1 MPYLYSLIENINQ
14 RFMDEAVKVLSAAA
28 IFDPAKFPTE
38 ESQITSFDLEEINTL
53 ADYYGND
60 ASVEYDGTIHTS
72 PAVLDREELLSEWKT
87 FRRALIQEKASVV
100 QAKETRPSLQD
111 LLQSMQKCDSYK
123 AIFPQMFSLMS
134 ILLAIPVS
142 TATVERSFSQ
152 MKLVK
157 NRLRSRLSDVSLTQ
171 LMRVAIEGPE
181 LTTVNFEEILAIFGQ
196 QNRHILL

>member
-1 MPYLYSLIENINQ
+1 M
-14 RFMDEAVKVLSAAA
+14 SAAA
-28 IFDPAKFPTE
+28 IFDPAKFPTK
-38 ESQITSFDLEEINTL
+38 ESQMTSYGLEEINTL

-60 ASVEYDGTIHTS
+60 ASVEYDATIHTS

-111 LLQSMQKCDSYK
+111 LLQTMQKCDSYK
-123 AIFPQMFSLMS
+123 AIFPQMLSLMN

-157 NRLRSRLSDVSLTQ
+157 NRLRSRLSDVSLAQ

-181 LTTVNFEEILAIFGQ
+181 LTNVNFEESLAIFGQ
-196 QNRHILL
+196 QNRRILL

>member
-1 MPYLYSLIENINQ
+1 
-14 RFMDEAVKVLSAAA
+14 
-28 IFDPAKFPTE
+28 
-38 ESQITSFDLEEINTL
+38 
-53 ADYYGND
+53 
-60 ASVEYDGTIHTS
+60 
-72 PAVLDREELLSEWKT
+72 
-87 FRRALIQEKASVV
+87 
-100 QAKETRPSLQD
+100 
-111 LLQSMQKCDSYK
+111 
-123 AIFPQMFSLMS
+123 MFSLMN

>member
-1 MPYLYSLIENINQ
+1 
-14 RFMDEAVKVLSAAA
+14 
-28 IFDPAKFPTE
+28 
-38 ESQITSFDLEEINTL
+38 
-53 ADYYGND
+53 
-60 ASVEYDGTIHTS
+60 
-72 PAVLDREELLSEWKT
+72 
-87 FRRALIQEKASVV
+87 
-100 QAKETRPSLQD
+100 
-111 LLQSMQKCDSYK
+111 MQKCDSYK
-123 AIFPQMFSLMS
+123 AIFPQMFSLMN